1 MTSRLLS
8 RRALGLG
15 IVALLLMAAMVAL
28 GMWQLG
34 VYDDHQ
40 HDDARARLERAP
52 VPLGEVIGPD
62 DAFPS
67 DGVSR
72 PVTVTGRYLSN
83 EEFTVRGSATLDVT
97 SAVVTPLVLENGS
110 AVLVVRGEDDGIPA
124 PAGEVEVTGVLE
136 PSDAQGAALDDDR
149 VTDGIRIA
157 TVVNAVDFDLYG
169 GYVIRTS
176 SNPPDASTLV
186 APPTPDPSRWA
197 GVRNLVYAVQW
208 WVFAAF
214 VAFMWWRI
222 VTEPTRARN
231 DPEAE
236 PSSPRS
242 VG

>member
-52 VPLGEVIGPD
+52 VPLSEVIGQD

-72 PVTVTGRYLSN
+72 PVTVTGRYLRN
-83 EEFTVRGSATLDVT
+83 EEFTVRGSDTLDVT

-110 AVLVVRGEDDGIPA
+110 AVLVVRGEDDGIAA
-124 PAGEVEVTGVLE
+124 PTGEVEVTGVLE
-136 PSDAQGAALDDDR
+136 PSDATGAALDDDR

-157 TVVNAVDFDLYG
+157 TVVNAVDFDLYS
-169 GYVIRTS
+169 GYVIRKAAATRKANEMPPRLITS
-176 SNPPDASTLV
+176 LTSTV
-186 APPTPDPSRWA
+186 VTMSRRSRCRPIRSA
-197 GVRNLVYAVQW
+197 NRSRSGV
-208 WVFAAF
+208 
-214 VAFMWWRI
+214 
-222 VTEPTRARN
+222 
-231 DPEAE
+231 
-236 PSSPRS
+236 
-242 VG
+242 GK

>member
-1 MTSRLLS
+1 M
-8 RRALGLG
+8 
-15 IVALLLMAAMVAL
+15 
-28 GMWQLG
+28 
-34 VYDDHQ
+34 
-40 HDDARARLERAP
+40 
-52 VPLGEVIGPD
+52 IGPD

-72 PVTVTGRYLSN
+72 PVTVTGHYLSN
-83 EEFTVRGSATLDVT
+83 EEFTVRGSDTLDVT

-110 AVLVVRGEDDGIPA
+110 AVLVVRGEDGGIPA

-136 PSDAQGAALDDDR
+136 PSDAAVPPSTTTGSPTASASPAL
-149 VTDGIRIA
+149 
-157 TVVNAVDFDLYG
+157 VNAVDFDLYA

-176 SNPPDASTLV
+176 SNPPDASTPV

-222 VTEPTRARN
+222 VAETDAADGD